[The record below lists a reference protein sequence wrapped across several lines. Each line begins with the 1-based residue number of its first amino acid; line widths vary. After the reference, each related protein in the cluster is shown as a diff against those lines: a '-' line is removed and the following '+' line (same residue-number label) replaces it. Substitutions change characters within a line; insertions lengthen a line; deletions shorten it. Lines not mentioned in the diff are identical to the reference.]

1 MTLSRFSRPRRSLAM
16 CAAGVLATLTLIPAA
31 SAQAPAKPVAAQGN
45 SIFSYEVK
53 DGQQVIAITN
63 IAYDLVQPYVPG
75 RKETVWLV
83 LRITTQSKQVIDE
96 IGMEGKVT
104 VEAWPLG
111 TDLTEKPRY
120 SLSLEGAGVDTV
132 HQSVLVFDRAL
143 EEVQWWSVHA
153 LDSGAHLFDTYVR
166 PVEFSISREFDTP
179 RFVGLETPPDDTK
192 DARLKDPHVVAV
204 LSYASAERVLRET
217 LLTCDDPKRA
227 EQMRSYADETRTVDY
242 VEGPVPPAKDKAQ
255 AEPTRTLKITFSQ
268 SYPSPPNPVSVLIPV
283 AGDDLDLAH
292 AKLPACMHATAW
304 KR

>member
-1 MTLSRFSRPRRSLAM
+1 M

-31 SAQAPAKPVAAQGN
+31 SAQAPTKPVAAQGN

-96 IGMEGKVT
+96 IGIEGKVT

-111 TDLTEKPRY
+111 TDLTQKPRY
-120 SLSLEGAGVDTV
+120 AVSLEGAGVDTV

-153 LDSGAHLFDTYVR
+153 LDTGAHLFDTYVR

-179 RFVGLETPPDDTK
+179 RFVGLETPPDDTN

-204 LSYASAERVLRET
+204 LSYASAERVVREA

-227 EQMRSYADETRTVDY
+227 EGLRSYADATRSVEY
-242 VEGPVPPAKDKAQ
+242 VEGPVRPGKDRSQ

-268 SYPSPPNPVSVLIPV
+268 SYPSPPNPVSALIPV
-283 AGDDLDLAH
+283 AGDDLDLEH
-292 AKLPACMHATAW
+292 AKLPACMHAAAW